1 MLPFT
6 IEKNSQFGRFA
17 VATHNI
23 EAGSFLFDEIPF
35 AIGPNIR
42 TYCCCLECYCPVDG
56 TASGTRC
63 ENCSWPLCNECS
75 KLSEFSAHKRECEIF
90 REAKCKFFNLP
101 DANATCM
108 QLDCITPLRV
118 LLEREINM
126 ERWKN
131 EVEPM
136 EDHREKRIN
145 SNAWKEDQQNIVGY
159 LLGPCKLG
167 QRGITAE
174 LIHKVIGVLEV
185 NAFEAKTLKGT
196 FVRCLYPRLAILSHS
211 CTPNTT
217 HAIHPS
223 DNYSLK
229 VRATVAI
236 EKGSQLFSCYT
247 YTQKGTLDRQQHL
260 MEGKYFQCHCERCLD
275 PTELGTHFSSMKCSS
290 CLFGD
295 VLSSNPL
302 DSDANWICNKCSQEN
317 SAESIKEMLKA
328 LQGEIDNANSIEFL
342 ENSLEEYE
350 HLLNPNHYIMT
361 SMKNSLIDAYGHIN
375 GYMLHE
381 MPDILL
387 KRKIELCDEL
397 LAILDVFERGMTR
410 ARAMILYELHT
421 PIVLYAKSQFEIGNS
436 TKLKYLKQL
445 ENAREILNESR
456 EILEWEDENVCM
468 IIWGARK
475 SQENLEKLIA
485 SLKCE

>member
-1 MLPFT
+1 MDPYV
-6 IEKNSQFGRFA
+6 IEKNSQFGRFLIA
-17 VATHNI
+17 SRDLKSG
-23 EAGSFLFDEIPF
+23 EYLFEDLPF
-35 AIGPNIR
+35 AVGPKAR

-185 NAFEAKTLKGT
+185 NAFEAKTINSNS
-196 FVRCLYPRLAILSHS
+196 VRCLFTKLAISSHS
-211 CTPNTT
+211 CIPNTT

-223 DNYSLK
+223 DNFRMH

-247 YTQKGTLDRQQHL
+247 YTQNGTLDRQQHL

-302 DSDANWICNKCSQEN
+302 DSEANWICNKCSQEN
-317 SAESIKEMLKA
+317 SAETIKESLKA
-328 LQGEIDNANSIEFL
+328 LQDEVKCTKSVEFL
-342 ENSLEEYE
+342 ESSLEEYE
-350 HLLNPNHYIMT
+350 GILNPNHYIMM
-361 SMKNSLIDAYGHIN
+361 SMKSSLVDAYGHLK
-375 GYMLHE
+375 GFQYHE
-381 MPDILL
+381 LPELYL
-387 KRKIELCDEL
+387 RRKIDLCEDL
-397 LAILDVFERGMTR
+397 LSILDIFEKGKSR
-410 ARAMILYELHT
+410 ARAMMLYELHT
-421 PIVLYAKSQFEIGNS
+421 PMVLFAKSQFEIDNL
-436 TKLKYLKQL
+436 TEEEYFKHLLR
-445 ENAREILNESR
+445 AREILNESR
-456 EILEWEDENVCM
+456 EILEWEDESICVLKKY
-468 IIWGARK
+468 AK
-475 SQENLEKLIA
+475 LSLEYLDKLINKA
-485 SLKCE
+485 